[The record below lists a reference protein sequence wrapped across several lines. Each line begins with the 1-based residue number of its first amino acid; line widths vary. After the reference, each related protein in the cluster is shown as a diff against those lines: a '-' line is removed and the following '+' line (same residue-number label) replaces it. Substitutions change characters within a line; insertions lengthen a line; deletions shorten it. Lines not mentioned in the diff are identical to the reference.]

1 MIAGLG
7 KSLEWWIMHTTYD
20 KINVVAC
27 YILYCIQVYT
37 YCVYV
42 YIYYVCV
49 GNHPKIAELFRLYT
63 TVVSFRRLKKLKA
76 ETDAASQYVSHQSE
90 MIGY

>member
-1 MIAGLG
+1 MLYFILYTG
-7 KSLEWWIMHTTYD
+7 I
-20 KINVVAC
+20 
-27 YILYCIQVYT
+27 YIL
-37 YCVYV
+37 CVCM
-42 YIYYVCV
+42 YIYILCVCV

-90 MIGY
+90 TIGY